1 MVSDSPV
8 SASVRRRWSLLPR
21 RPWPALRPKS
31 VHKVSTSAVTTRRWA
46 PSQSTA
52 GSSPDRRVTDLTPR
66 SCPRS
71 SRFVL
76 GAERSCT
83 ARGTHS
89 GGKRAISARRGT
101 GRLLSSGVRGGRLME
116 PAVFLVA
123 LLIFLGIPAFTVI
136 RVARLRAA
144 RTESPSADV
153 TARLEALERSVQDL
167 QQELGE
173 TQERL
178 DFAERLLSKAREERQ
193 IGGP

>member
-31 VHKVSTSAVTTRRWA
+31 VHKLSTSAVTTRRWA

-89 GGKRAISARRGT
+89 DGKRAISARRAPIGASRFRRVFAQQGT
-101 GRLLSSGVRGGRLME
+101 GRAADWR
-116 PAVFLVA
+116 P
-123 LLIFLGIPAFTVI
+123 
-136 RVARLRAA
+136 VARSFRRPHLR
-144 RTESPSADV
+144 RLGNESGTGAPQ
-153 TARLEALERSVQDL
+153 LERDPLASLKRGAYVVQASSLDTNC
-167 QQELGE
+167 LGPVPH
-173 TQERL
+173 QL
-178 DFAERLLSKAREERQ
+178 
-193 IGGP
+193 